1 MHFVTDTSNV
11 SVHQNIHTSRFATII
26 GQLIL
31 CEANTFLQQTLHIQ
45 KAKGQKHKTEEW
57 KCYFNL
63 IFTFIT
69 TTSQV
74 AENKEKNENKKQTDW
89 NSHTHSSLV
98 MILGLHG

>member
-1 MHFVTDTSNV
+1 MWGEYFSTADTA
-11 SVHQNIHTSRFATII
+11 HTE
-26 GQLIL
+26 GQR
-31 CEANTFLQQTLHIQ
+31 T
-45 KAKGQKHKTEEW
+45 KHKTEEW

-74 AENKEKNENKKQTDW
+74 AENRKKQNKKQTDL

-98 MILGLHG
+98 MISGLHG